1 MIVALP
7 AAECACCLMEG
18 QEMSF
23 LDFIADRLIPNILH
37 HKNNILAFCEEEGG
51 EYTLTLKRKT
61 KSGIKTITMNHDKLS
76 KCYEEHKL
84 RKYSS

>member
-1 MIVALP
+1 L
-7 AAECACCLMEG
+7 EE
-18 QEMSF
+18 QEMTF
-23 LDFIADRLIPNILH
+23 LDFIAHLLIPNILH

-61 KSGIKTITMNHDKLS
+61 KSGIKTIIMNHDKLS
-76 KCYEEHKL
+76 KCYQEHKL